1 MMNESMAREIREA
14 RQAGIRAH
22 NSLRQARKRLD
33 SARGWG
39 IYDMLGGGMI
49 SSLIKHSK
57 ISDAREDVERAR
69 KDLEAFSRE
78 LRDVDLPEVNID
90 GFLTFADF
98 FFDGLLADL
107 LVQKKIND
115 ARAQIDRAC
124 VQVEDILRR
133 LPNV

>member
-1 MMNESMAREIREA
+1 MLNESMAREIREA

-39 IYDMLGGGMI
+39 IYDMLGGGLI

-69 KDLEAFSRE
+69 RDLEAFSRE

-107 LVQKKIND
+107 LVQKRIND

-124 VQVEDILRR
+124 MQVEDILRR

>member
-1 MMNESMAREIREA
+1 MLNESMAREIREA

-39 IYDMLGGGMI
+39 IYDMLGGGLI

-57 ISDAREDVERAR
+57 ISDAREDVDRAR
-69 KDLEAFSRE
+69 RDLEAFSRE

-107 LVQKKIND
+107 LVQKRIND

-124 VQVEDILRR
+124 MQVEDILRR

>member
-1 MMNESMAREIREA
+1 MLNESMAREIREA

-39 IYDMLGGGMI
+39 IYDMLGGGLI
-49 SSLIKHSK
+49 SSLIKHSR
-57 ISDAREDVERAR
+57 ISDAREDVDRAR
-69 KDLEAFSRE
+69 RDLEAFSRE

-107 LVQKKIND
+107 LVQKRIND

-124 VQVEDILRR
+124 MQVEDILRR

>member
-39 IYDMLGGGMI
+39 IYDMLGGGLI

-57 ISDAREDVERAR
+57 ISDAREDVDRAR
-69 KDLEAFSRE
+69 RDLEAFSRE

-107 LVQKKIND
+107 LVQKRIND

-124 VQVEDILRR
+124 MQVEDILRR